1 MTETSSSMVAKIA
14 AMQDY
19 ACTATSPGRAASRT
33 TSTDRPEDPQVTR
46 NAFQRAYD
54 MIIRYGTEE
63 YTDVKKKLVRYNFFK
78 DERTTAAR
86 TRCSASTS
94 R

>member
-1 MTETSSSMVAKIA
+1 M
-14 AMQDY
+14 
-19 ACTATSPGRAASRT
+19 
-33 TSTDRPEDPQVTR
+33 TR

-63 YTDVKKKLVRYNFFK
+63 YIDNKKKLVRYNFFN
-78 DERTTAAR
+78 DELDGGATPS
-86 TRCSASTS
+86 SASTS